1 MSQQLTRF
9 PNLDYHPLHSVK
21 LDYYTSRYLSDQSVQ
36 PNSSTTAVLL
46 IHGGAFMVSSKDAMI
61 ETCKAL
67 VRKGFDVITPNY
79 RLSTLAY
86 DYRQFLW
93 NLGFVAAAVVG
104 VTMLGS
110 FLQTVISLFLLLLIC
125 LFLWFWRQSDDESVL
140 VQHPS
145 HVQDIAHAYKWID
158 TELPHI
164 QRIVV
169 MGHSAGGHLATLLC
183 TDLRHLQGVQANT
196 QKLVA
201 CVGLSGVYSDVRL
214 QETHLGRMILRSAF
228 GTGSHYDA
236 FPIYHVSSL
245 TKVPFLLVNAEQD
258 FSMKSHTFD
267 LAYTLKAAGVYTE
280 VDYMHHTHHKNLA
293 EDWEGQNRHVLERV
307 LAFLKRVE
315 TSPVI

>member
-36 PNSSTTAVLL
+36 ADASTTAVLL
-46 IHGGAFMVSSKDAMI
+46 IHGGAFMVSSKDGMI

-67 VRKGFDVITPNY
+67 VRKGFDVVAPNY

-86 DYRQFLW
+86 DYRQLLW
-93 NLGFVAAAVVG
+93 NLGVVAAAVVG

-110 FLQTVISLFLLLLIC
+110 MLQTMISMFVLLLLC
-125 LFLWFWRQSDDESVL
+125 LILWFWRQGTEESGT

-145 HVQDIAHAYKWID
+145 HVQDIAHAYKWIE

-164 QRIVV
+164 ERIVV

-183 TDLRHLQGVQANT
+183 TNLRYLQDVQADT
-196 QKLVA
+196 RKLMA

-228 GTGSHYDA
+228 GPGPQYDA

-245 TKVPFLLVNAEQD
+245 TQVPFLLLNAEQD

-267 LAYTLKAAGVYTE
+267 MAYTLKAAGVYTE

-293 EDWEGQNRHVLERV
+293 EDWEGYNRHVLERI
-307 LAFLKRVE
+307 LAFLKRV
-315 TSPVI
+315 SAFSS